1 MDTVYIRVRRLPT
14 AMQITGLNKMY
25 EFKRHILLNE
35 RTDSDL
41 IVAKLF
47 VLTRNDCVALP
58 YPT

>member
-1 MDTVYIRVRRLPT
+1 M
-14 AMQITGLNKMY
+14 KC
-25 EFKRHILLNE
+25 FK

-47 VLTRNDCVALP
+47 VLTWNECVALP